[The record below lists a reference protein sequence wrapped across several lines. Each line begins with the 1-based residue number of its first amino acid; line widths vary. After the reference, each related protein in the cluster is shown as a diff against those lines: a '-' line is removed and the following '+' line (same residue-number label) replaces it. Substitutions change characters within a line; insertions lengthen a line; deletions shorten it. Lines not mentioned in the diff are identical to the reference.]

1 MGEKIQQLKSCILD
15 LRNKI
20 EVAEE
25 KIRRATKALGIKQR
39 RCEMLWEDAT
49 YKRRKLAIKKEKL
62 KKAYEDLEAN
72 HSKLKQVDELL
83 YTNTMVIN
91 KLKDLETRNT
101 QKNFSLEVLLKK
113 TRAKANELENKASD
127 LKTQA
132 KHYNREIKTANFIEM
147 RAQRKCS
154 DLESKLV
161 AKKNLLERL
170 RVKRE
175 RFYEEEKDRIVQA
188 HALGEKIKESTI
200 RAEAAERRLYL
211 LENKVSN
218 LRQELYK
225 QTGEARK
232 MFVLKNELEHLSLE
246 Y

>member
-25 KIRRATKALGIKQR
+25 KIRRATKALGIKQQ
-39 RCEMLWEDAT
+39 RCEMLWEDAA
-49 YKRRKLAIKKEKL
+49 YKRRKLAIKKEML
-62 KKAYEDLEAN
+62 KKTYEDLEAK
-72 HSKLKQVDELL
+72 HSKLEQVDELL
-83 YTNTMVIN
+83 HTSSMVIN
-91 KLKDLETRNT
+91 ELKDLETHNT
-101 QKNFSLEVLLKK
+101 QKGFALEVLLKK
-113 TRAKANELENKASD
+113 TRAKAKELENKASD

-132 KHYNREIKTANFIEM
+132 KFYNREIKAANFIEM

-154 DLESKLV
+154 DLESKLA
-161 AKKNLLERL
+161 AKRDLLERL

-175 RFYEEEKDRIVQA
+175 RFHEQEKDCIDQVQ
-188 HALGEKIKESTI
+188 ALGEKIKESTI

-211 LENKVSN
+211 LENKLSN
-218 LRQELYK
+218 LLQELYK

-232 MFVLKNELEHLSLE
+232 MFVLKNELEDLSLE

>member
-1 MGEKIQQLKSCILD
+1 M
-15 LRNKI
+15 
-20 EVAEE
+20 
-25 KIRRATKALGIKQR
+25 
-39 RCEMLWEDAT
+39 
-49 YKRRKLAIKKEKL
+49 
-62 KKAYEDLEAN
+62 
-72 HSKLKQVDELL
+72 
-83 YTNTMVIN
+83 
-91 KLKDLETRNT
+91 
-101 QKNFSLEVLLKK
+101 KK

-188 HALGEKIKESTI
+188 HALGEKIKEITI

-225 QTGEARK
+225 QTGEAKK